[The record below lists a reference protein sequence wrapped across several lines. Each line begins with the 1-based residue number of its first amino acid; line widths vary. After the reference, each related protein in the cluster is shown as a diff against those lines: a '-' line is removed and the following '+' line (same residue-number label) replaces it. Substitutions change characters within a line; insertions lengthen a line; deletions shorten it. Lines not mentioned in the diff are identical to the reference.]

1 MTLTDLF
8 THGLWNNELPKFE
21 QGRGAVTT
29 LIFTKIVS
37 NVDLKPLTIL
47 AKRST
52 IDAWLVPEHA
62 SAGGY
67 TVKFSLTASKGD
79 IILMNTLHL
88 KFRLINCLSIS
99 WPLKQL
105 SKVVFSG
112 TFVWKI
118 LCKLLLR
125 HLWQRL
131 IKVPCFQ
138 HIVLN
143 TFGRLRRK
151 YEFIVREVYNFRHSN
166 NIQVASSKYRS
177 KNTLSNKSC
186 KSYFCN
192 KK

>member
-1 MTLTDLF
+1 MEHFNDVYIVYDVNWLF

-67 TVKFSLTASKGD
+67 TVKFSLTTCKGD

-88 KFRLINCLSIS
+88 KFRLINCLSIR

-105 SKVVFSG
+105 SKVS
-112 TFVWKI
+112 
-118 LCKLLLR
+118 LLWCSQE
-125 HLWQRL
+125 HL
-131 IKVPCFQ
+131 
-138 HIVLN
+138 
-143 TFGRLRRK
+143 FGK
-151 YEFIVREVYNFRHSN
+151 FYANCYQGICGSV
-166 NIQVASSKYRS
+166 
-177 KNTLSNKSC
+177 
-186 KSYFCN
+186 
-192 KK
+192 